1 MDKCYFVNSEN
12 GYVIVGSKLAN
23 VKLIATITRELEED
37 IEVSLRCSYNG
48 KEFEVHPKDFYLTR
62 EAFERSEHAT
72 PGLTPIAGKVKG
84 LVIDD
89 DLHEIYSWVIGD
101 DGIPYKKKYKVDYV
115 EAYYRNGY
123 CDVNIPE
130 IKEKLYRKK
139 EWAIENTTYT
149 EVCPDGTEKTHVGL
163 SKLLELTVDQKAILA
178 DINDLLKK
186 LYDSGVKLER
196 TNDNGWYAINTN
208 RVKSARVVS
217 GWDDSKVFEERD
229 EEETVLHPDSLKVDL
244 NFNYENDCD
253 CFCIRVER

>member
-48 KEFEVHPKDFYLTR
+48 KEFEVHPKAFYLTR
-62 EAFERSEHAT
+62 EAFERSEHVT
-72 PGLTPIAGKVKG
+72 PGLTQITGKVKG

-89 DLHEIYSWVIGD
+89 DLHEIYSYVIGD
-101 DGIPYKKKYKVDYV
+101 DGIPYKKNYKVDYV
-115 EAYYRNGY
+115 EAYYHNGY

-130 IKEKLYRKK
+130 IKEKLYSKK

-149 EVCPDGTEKTHVGL
+149 EVCPDGTEKAHIGL
-163 SKLLELTVDQKAILA
+163 SKLLELTADQKAILA

-196 TNDNGWYAINTN
+196 NDDDKWYAINTE
-208 RVKSARVVS
+208 RVESARVVS
-217 GWDDSKVFEERD
+217 AWTEDEVWEERA
-229 EEETVLHPDSLKVDL
+229 EEETVLYPDSLRVDM
-244 NFNYENDCD
+244 NINCEHSCEG
-253 CFCIRVER
+253 FCIRVKR